1 MAQLEMEYAL
11 SPHAE
16 QSLVKMG
23 LDGDIRSAA
32 WRKQGLDGA
41 PDSPQHPGGKAGGGR
56 IPRADSHLKIDGAA
70 VGTEKPAGAEEHRQ
84 GRLSG

>member
-32 WRKQGLDGA
+32 WRKQRGWMA
-41 PDSPQHPGGKAGGGR
+41 PQTPHNIPAARPVEAASPVPTATLR
-56 IPRADSHLKIDGAA
+56 SM
-70 VGTEKPAGAEEHRQ
+70 ERQ
-84 GRLSG
+84 